1 MLILAIFLFL
11 LAIFLFWRSKRQQ
24 QASGLPGGR
33 IIYVDTRAWGNVE
46 EPLYDPALNL
56 TGKPDYII
64 QKGSTIIPVEVKS
77 TNVSGGPYDGH
88 IYQLAAYCFLVEKHT
103 GKRPPYGILNYTNR
117 TYSIEY
123 TSELESTLLDILA
136 EMRIQERR
144 AQVYRS
150 HDIYSRCAKCGF
162 NSICDQR
169 L

>member
-11 LAIFLFWRSKRQQ
+11 LSAFLFWQSKRQQ

-33 IIYVDTRAWGNVE
+33 IIYTDTHAWGNVE
-46 EPLYDPALNL
+46 EPLYDPTLNL

-64 QKGSTIIPVEVKS
+64 QKGSIIIPVEVKS
-77 TNVSGGPYDGH
+77 TKVSGGPYDGH
-88 IYQLAAYCFLVEKHT
+88 IYQLAAYCFLVEKHI
-103 GKRPPYGILNYTNR
+103 GKRPPYGILHYTNR

-123 TSELESTLLDILA
+123 TSEIESTLLDILA

-144 AQVYRS
+144 AQVNRS
-150 HDIYSRCAKCGF
+150 HDSRSRCAKCGF
-162 NSICDQR
+162 YSICDQR